1 MTDNAIKNRFN
12 STISRKI
19 RQTDRTGTDKPQR
32 ERTKHS
38 LKGDDSDESTSD
50 KTNTTSLNIDSDSEA
65 TSSTPKQILTSD
77 PPIISPSRSIAH
89 YPFSVDHSTDEPVQS
104 YSVKSS
110 LYSSCHMTT
119 TNSANSS
126 NTRSAIISDTNK
138 NKSIYVPVAESPKKI
153 PPSIHVVEDRS
164 LLIDNSPITKI
175 CSPLTRTRET
185 STPPTILRKR
195 RPSLSL
201 SPYKPLTTNKEKK
214 ERETSLKR
222 RRLNL
227 DLTLQTSGSFM
238 QPSIYISSSLQ
249 TDNGNGT
256 LVIMKKIT
264 SRTGHLLSRAEQLL
278 ERSFIAHTDEKTT
291 EKE

>member
-1 MTDNAIKNRFN
+1 
-12 STISRKI
+12 
-19 RQTDRTGTDKPQR
+19 
-32 ERTKHS
+32 
-38 LKGDDSDESTSD
+38 
-50 KTNTTSLNIDSDSEA
+50 
-65 TSSTPKQILTSD
+65 
-77 PPIISPSRSIAH
+77 
-89 YPFSVDHSTDEPVQS
+89 
-104 YSVKSS
+104 
-110 LYSSCHMTT
+110 MTT

-138 NKSIYVPVAESPKKI
+138 NKSIVPVAESPKKI
-153 PPSIHVVEDRS
+153 SSSIHVAEDRS
-164 LLIDNSPITKI
+164 SLIDNSPITKV

-214 ERETSLKR
+214 ETSLKR

-227 DLTLQTSGSFM
+227 DLTLQTSGSYM

-249 TDNGNGT
+249 TDNGNLT
-256 LVIMKKIT
+256 LVIMKKLT